1 MKPATKK
8 AGQANLADKAV
19 SNLSRIDARQK
30 MKKSDYSPNS
40 KFAPAGHRRI
50 SVNLKTETY
59 EALRMLATTNRKTA
73 GIIIEELITKYGDK
87 VKAYKHPIEDA
98 K

>member
-1 MKPATKK
+1 MKPAAKSK
-8 AGQANLADKAV
+8 SNSLADKAV
-19 SNLSRIDARQK
+19 SNLARIGDRETRT
-30 MKKSDYSPNS
+30 KKSEYSPNS

-59 EALRMLATTNRKTA
+59 EELRRLATVNRKTA
-73 GIIIEELITKYGDK
+73 GNIIEELLIKYGDK
-87 VKAYKHPIEDA
+87 VKPYKHPIEDA

>member
-1 MKPATKK
+1 MKPAAK
-8 AGQANLADKAV
+8 AKAINLAEKAA
-19 SNLSRIDARQK
+19 SNLARIGEREVRTKATE
-30 MKKSDYSPNS
+30 YSPNS

-59 EALRMLATTNRKTA
+59 EELRRLATVNRKTA
-73 GIIIEELITKYGDK
+73 GNIIEELITKYGDK